1 MRATYELFQDYAE
14 LAPKLSPD
22 LMIHVLA
29 SQDPGHIADYIAQ
42 NIPMR
47 NSDKQAVLEELRPAR
62 RLEKLYR
69 LLEREVEILSL
80 DQEIQERAR
89 EQMSDHQRDYYL
101 REQMKA
107 IQTELGEEADEIEEY
122 RKRIAQAKLPDQVR
136 EKLNKEV
143 SRLAKQ
149 SYSSSE
155 STVLRS
161 YLDICLELP
170 WGRTTKE
177 KINVSAVQKVLDQD
191 HFGLEK
197 VKRRVLEQLLYH
209 LGRWIYLV
217 DAADDL
223 PEDFASGSY
232 NPLLRRFG
240 LEEGKLTG
248 EARESLVVSLDHSI
262 RLMGAALELWDFG
275 AWSAVVRSVVYEG
288 LFLVGGAVLEGTF
301 HDGGGA
307 KGPCRGNKVQL

>member
-1 MRATYELFQDYAE
+1 MFGYVRPAAGRLDEADKRRFGAAYCGLCRTLGDRYGLAARFILNYDFTFLAILLWPEGGEEEARRRPCIAHPVRGRAFFPGNDALSLAADQSVILAWWQIQDA
-14 LAPKLSPD
+14 LA
-22 LMIHVLA
+22 
-29 SQDPGHIADYIAQ
+29 DPGGGKRKYRAAAAALGSAYRRA
-42 NIPMR
+42 R
-47 NSDKQAVLEELRPAR
+47 ELRPSFDRAAR
-62 RLEKLYR
+62 THLERLRALERAGCPSLDEPADAFAR
-69 LLEREVEILSL
+69 LLAGAAEEVG
-80 DQEIQERAR
+80 D
-89 EQMSDHQRDYYL
+89 
-101 REQMKA
+101 
-107 IQTELGEEADEIEEY
+107 
-122 RKRIAQAKLPDQVR
+122 P
-136 EKLNKEV
+136 
-143 SRLAKQ
+143 
-149 SYSSSE
+149 
-155 STVLRS
+155 
-161 YLDICLELP
+161 
-170 WGRTTKE
+170 
-177 KINVSAVQKVLDQD
+177 
-191 HFGLEK
+191 